1 MTSSPRGSAVRRSSS
16 RAFAALL
23 VARAVMEA
31 IAFAC
36 LLALVHMP
44 GGLEPLALT
53 PTTFALIG
61 ATLVLVA
68 ALRETGSE
76 GRGTAIVGTTLGV
89 GLLVAVLLPTHP
101 LDVVSWGGRII
112 TFVIVAEIY
121 LWRVVSLARGAV
133 RWSDARNAVPFG
145 ALALAI
151 VSIGP
156 ARVDSTPLVPLALIF
171 IAASAV
177 ALSVARSAEELSL
190 TTGTSGPARLSSAN
204 SVVFALGIGAL
215 LAALAAPAV
224 DQLLRDLG
232 EALAPTFDEIVFTL
246 LLPIGYLAALVYALL
261 EPLLRR
267 WNPFSLP
274 SQGAPSDDVA
284 MLRNIE
290 RTRPLVVG
298 GLEIVVVIVVLL
310 VAVVLFERA
319 VRERRLTL
327 PDGAEL
333 ERAAA
338 SGLTLG
344 ATLRSLFPR
353 GSARRRAP
361 RDDGTPAA
369 AVRLIYWRL
378 LALADRAG
386 QGWRAA
392 AETPSEHQ
400 MRIAGADP
408 RWAAAS
414 PIVAAFEDLRY
425 GELAPDQATIARA
438 RDALRAMEA
447 AVRT

>member
-1 MTSSPRGSAVRRSSS
+1 
-16 RAFAALL
+16 
-23 VARAVMEA
+23 MEA

-36 LLALVHMP
+36 LLAIVHMG

-53 PTTFALIG
+53 PTTLALIG

-76 GRGTAIVGTTLGV
+76 ARGARVVAATLVAGV
-89 GLLVAVLLPTHP
+89 LVAVLLPTHQ
-101 LDVVSWGGRII
+101 LDIVSWAGRVI
-112 TFVIVAEIY
+112 TFVILAEVY

-145 ALALAI
+145 ALAIAV
-151 VSIGP
+151 VSVAP
-156 ARVDSTPLVPLALIF
+156 VRVDSTPLVPLALVF

-190 TTGTSGPARLSSAN
+190 ARGTSGPAGFGSAN
-204 SVVFALGIGAL
+204 SAVFALGIGAL
-215 LAALAAPAV
+215 IAALAAPAV
-224 DQLLRDLG
+224 DQVLGDLG
-232 EALAPTFDEIVFTL
+232 TALAPAFDQIIFTL
-246 LLPIGYLAALVYALL
+246 LLPLGYLAALVYAIL
-261 EPLLRR
+261 EPLLRGR
-267 WNPFSLP
+267 RSLGSPFSRADP
-274 SQGAPSDDVA
+274 YNDPAV
-284 MLRNIE
+284 LREIE

-298 GLEIVVVIVVLL
+298 GVEVIVAIVVIL
-310 VAVVLFERA
+310 VALVLVERA

-327 PDGAEL
+327 PEGAEL

-338 SGLTLG
+338 SGLTPG

-353 GSARRRAP
+353 RSAGRRAP
-361 RDDGTPAA
+361 RDDGTTAA
-369 AVRLIYWRL
+369 AIRLCYWRL

-386 QGWRAA
+386 RGWRAA
-392 AETPSEHQ
+392 AETPSEHRI
-400 MRIAGADP
+400 RIAGADP
-408 RWAAAS
+408 RWAMAS

-425 GELAPDQATIARA
+425 GEIDPDEATVARA
-438 RDALRAMEA
+438 RDALRAVEA

>member
-1 MTSSPRGSAVRRSSS
+1 
-16 RAFAALL
+16 
-23 VARAVMEA
+23 MEA
-31 IAFAC
+31 VGFAC
-36 LLALVHMP
+36 LLALVQMS

-53 PTTFALIG
+53 PTTLGIIG

-76 GRGTAIVGTTLGV
+76 ARGTAVVMATLGA
-89 GLLVAVLLPTHP
+89 GLLLAVVLPTHP
-101 LDVVSWGGRII
+101 LDLVTWGGRII
-112 TFVIVAEIY
+112 AFVIVAEVY

-145 ALALAI
+145 AVALALAA
-151 VSIGP
+151 VAP
-156 ARVDSTPLVPLALIF
+156 VPVDRTPLVPLALIF
-171 IAASAV
+171 VAASAV

-190 TTGTSGPARLSSAN
+190 TTGKAGPARLSSAN
-204 SVVFALGIGAL
+204 SVVFALGVGAFV
-215 LAALAAPAV
+215 AALAAPAV
-224 DQLLRDLG
+224 DQVLRDLG
-232 EALAPTFDEIVFTL
+232 EALSPAFDELIFTL
-246 LLPIGYLAALVYALL
+246 LLPLGYLAALVYALL

-267 WNPFSLP
+267 VSFFSARTP
-274 SQGAPSDDVA
+274 QAAPGDDLA
-284 MLRNIE
+284 ILREIE

-298 GLEIVVVIVVLL
+298 GFEIIIFIVVIL
-310 VAVVLFERA
+310 VALVLFERA
-319 VRERRLTL
+319 VRENRLTL
-327 PDGAEL
+327 PEGAQL

-344 ATLRSLFPR
+344 ATLRALFPR
-353 GSARRRAP
+353 RIAHRRAP
-361 RDDGTPAA
+361 RDDGTPASA
-369 AVRLIYWRL
+369 LRLIYWRL

-400 MRIAGADP
+400 RRITGADP

-425 GELAPDQATIARA
+425 GERMPDVDTVVRA
-438 RDALRAMEA
+438 RDALRAVEA

>member
-1 MTSSPRGSAVRRSSS
+1 
-16 RAFAALL
+16 
-23 VARAVMEA
+23 MEA
-31 IAFAC
+31 VGFAC
-36 LLALVHMP
+36 LLAIVHMI
-44 GGLEPLALT
+44 GGVEPLALT
-53 PTTFALIG
+53 PTTLAFIG

-76 GRGTAIVGTTLGV
+76 ARGTAVVGTTLGACV
-89 GLLVAVLLPTHP
+89 LLAVLVPTHP
-101 LDVVSWGGRII
+101 LDVVTWGGRII
-112 TFVIVAEIY
+112 AFVIVGEIY

-145 ALALAI
+145 AIAL
-151 VSIGP
+151 SITAVAP
-156 ARVDSTPLVPLALIF
+156 FPVDRTPLVPLALIF
-171 IAASAV
+171 VAASAV

-190 TTGTSGPARLSSAN
+190 TTGTAGPARLSSAN
-204 SVVFALGIGAL
+204 SVVFALGIAAL
-215 LAALAAPAV
+215 TAALAAPAV
-224 DQLLRDLG
+224 DQILRDLG
-232 EALAPTFDEIVFTL
+232 AAVGPAVDQLIFYL
-246 LLPIGYLAALVYALL
+246 LLPLGYLAALVYEILRPILQQWSFFRSGPVEVRPNDDLALL
-261 EPLLRR
+261 RE
-267 WNPFSLP
+267 
-274 SQGAPSDDVA
+274 
-284 MLRNIE
+284 IE

-298 GLEIVVVIVVLL
+298 GFEIIIVIVVIL
-310 VAVVLFERA
+310 VALVLLERA

-327 PDGAEL
+327 PEGAQL

-338 SGLTLG
+338 TGLTVG
-344 ATLRSLFPR
+344 AMLRSLFPPR
-353 GSARRRAP
+353 PARRHPP

-369 AVRLIYWRL
+369 ALRLLYWRL

-400 MRIAGADP
+400 RRITGADP

-425 GELAPDQATIARA
+425 GELAPDPDTVARA
-438 RDALRAMEA
+438 RAALRAMEA

>member
-1 MTSSPRGSAVRRSSS
+1 MSSRSENGVRRSSS

-23 VARAVMEA
+23 VARAAMEA

-36 LLALVHMP
+36 LLALVHMM
-44 GGLEPLALT
+44 GGVAPLALT
-53 PTTFALIG
+53 PATLAFIG

-76 GRGTAIVGTTLGV
+76 ARGTAIVGATLGAGV
-89 GLLVAVLLPTHP
+89 LLAVLLPTHP
-101 LDVVSWGGRII
+101 LDAVTWGGRII
-112 TFVIVAEIY
+112 AFVVVGEVY

-145 ALALAI
+145 AVVLAI
-151 VSIGP
+151 AAIVPIP
-156 ARVDSTPLVPLALIF
+156 IDRVPLVPLALVF
-171 IAASAV
+171 VAASAV

-190 TTGTSGPARLSSAN
+190 TTGTAGAARLSSAN
-204 SVVFALGIGAL
+204 SVVFALGIAAL
-215 LAALAAPAV
+215 AAALAAPAV
-224 DQLLRDLG
+224 DQVLRDVG
-232 EALAPTFDEIVFTL
+232 NALAPVFDQVIFYL
-246 LLPIGYLAALVYALL
+246 LLPLGYLAALVYAIL
-261 EPLLRR
+261 EPILRR
-267 WNPFSLP
+267 WSFFGSPPAPTNPATDEAL
-274 SQGAPSDDVA
+274 
-284 MLRNIE
+284 LREIE

-298 GLEIVVVIVVLL
+298 GIEILVGMVVLL
-310 VAVVLFERA
+310 VAIILLERA

-327 PDGAEL
+327 PEGVQL

-353 GSARRRAP
+353 RSARRHAP
-361 RDDGTPAA
+361 RDDGTPATA
-369 AVRLIYWRL
+369 LRIVYWRL
-378 LALADRAG
+378 LALAERAG
-386 QGWRAA
+386 QGWRSA

-400 MRIAGADP
+400 RRITGVDP

-425 GELAPDQATIARA
+425 GELAPDDGTVTRA
-438 RDALRAMEA
+438 REALRTVEA
-447 AVRT
+447 AIRT

>member
-1 MTSSPRGSAVRRSSS
+1 
-16 RAFAALL
+16 
-23 VARAVMEA
+23 MEA

-36 LLALVHMP
+36 LLAIVHVN
-44 GGLEPLALT
+44 GGLEPLSLT
-53 PTTFALIG
+53 PTTLGIIG

-76 GRGTAIVGTTLGV
+76 ARGTVVVAATLGAGV
-89 GLLVAVLLPTHP
+89 LLAVILPTHP
-101 LDVVSWGGRII
+101 LDVVTWGGRII
-112 TFVIVAEIY
+112 GFVIVAEVY

-133 RWSDARNAVPFG
+133 RWSDSRNAVPFVAV
-145 ALALAI
+145 ALALAA
-151 VSIGP
+151 VAP
-156 ARVDSTPLVPLALIF
+156 VPVDHTPLVPLALIF
-171 IAASAV
+171 VAASAV

-190 TTGTSGPARLSSAN
+190 TTGKAGPARLSSAN
-204 SVVFALGIGAL
+204 SVVFALGVGAL
-215 LAALAAPAV
+215 IAALAAPVV
-224 DQLLRDLG
+224 DQVLRDIG
-232 EALAPTFDEIVFTL
+232 EALSPAFDELIFTL
-246 LLPIGYLAALVYALL
+246 LLPLGYLAALVYGIL

-267 WNPFSLP
+267 WSFFSSTP
-274 SQGAPSDDVA
+274 PQTAPGDDA
-284 MLRNIE
+284 AILREIE

-298 GLEIVVVIVVLL
+298 GFEIVILIVVIL
-310 VAVVLFERA
+310 VALVLFERA

-327 PDGAEL
+327 PEGAQL

-338 SGLTLG
+338 SSGLTLG

-353 GSARRRAP
+353 RAAGRHAP

-369 AVRLIYWRL
+369 ALRLIYWRL

-400 MRIAGADP
+400 RRITGADP

-425 GELAPDQATIARA
+425 GEQVPDDATVVRA
-438 RDALRAMEA
+438 RDALRTVEA

>member
-1 MTSSPRGSAVRRSSS
+1 
-16 RAFAALL
+16 
-23 VARAVMEA
+23 MEA
-31 IAFAC
+31 VGFAC
-36 LLALVHMP
+36 LLALGHMS

-53 PTTFALIG
+53 PTTLGIIG

-76 GRGTAIVGTTLGV
+76 ARGTAVVMATLGA
-89 GLLVAVLLPTHP
+89 GLLLAVVLPTHP
-101 LDVVSWGGRII
+101 LDVVTWGGRII
-112 TFVIVAEIY
+112 AFVIVAEVY

-145 ALALAI
+145 AVALALAA
-151 VSIGP
+151 VAP
-156 ARVDSTPLVPLALIF
+156 VPVDRAPLVPLALVF
-171 IAASAV
+171 VAASAV

-190 TTGTSGPARLSSAN
+190 TTGKAGPARLSSAN
-204 SVVFALGIGAL
+204 SVVFALGVGAL
-215 LAALAAPAV
+215 VAALAAPAV
-224 DQLLRDLG
+224 DQVLRDLG
-232 EALAPTFDEIVFTL
+232 EALSPAFDELIFTL
-246 LLPIGYLAALVYALL
+246 LLPLGYLAALVYALL

-267 WNPFSLP
+267 VSFFSVRTP
-274 SQGAPSDDVA
+274 QAAPGDDLA
-284 MLRNIE
+284 ILREIE

-298 GLEIVVVIVVLL
+298 GFEIIIFIVVIL
-310 VAVVLFERA
+310 VALVLFERA
-319 VRERRLTL
+319 VREKRLTL
-327 PDGAEL
+327 PDGAQL

-353 GSARRRAP
+353 RIAHRRAP
-361 RDDGTPAA
+361 HDDGTPAA
-369 AVRLIYWRL
+369 ALRLIYWRL

-400 MRIAGADP
+400 SRITGADP

-425 GELAPDQATIARA
+425 GERMRDIETVVRMRAALQAV
-438 RDALRAMEA
+438 EA

>member
-1 MTSSPRGSAVRRSSS
+1 MRRSSS

-31 IAFAC
+31 VAFAC
-36 LLALVHMP
+36 LLALVHMS
-44 GGLEPLALT
+44 GGIEPLGLT
-53 PTTFALIG
+53 PTTLAIIG

-76 GRGTAIVGTTLGV
+76 ARGTAVVAATVGAGV
-89 GLLVAVLLPTHP
+89 LIAVVLPTHP
-101 LDVVSWGGRII
+101 LDVVSWAGRII
-112 TFVIVAEIY
+112 AFVIVAEIY

-145 ALALAI
+145 AVALTLAAVAPI
-151 VSIGP
+151 P
-156 ARVDSTPLVPLALIF
+156 VDRTPLVPLALIF
-171 IAASAV
+171 VAASAV

-190 TTGTSGPARLSSAN
+190 TTGKAGPARLSSAN
-204 SVVFALGIGAL
+204 SVVFALGVAAFV
-215 LAALAAPAV
+215 AALAAPAV
-224 DQLLRDLG
+224 DQILRDIG
-232 EALAPTFDEIVFTL
+232 EALSPGFDQLIFML
-246 LLPIGYLAALVYALL
+246 LLPIGYLAALVYAIL

-267 WNPFSLP
+267 WSLFTP
-274 SQGAPSDDVA
+274 SPNQGQPGDDLA
-284 MLRNIE
+284 MLREIE

-298 GLEIVVVIVVLL
+298 GFEIVILVVVILIAL
-310 VAVVLFERA
+310 VLFERA

-327 PDGAEL
+327 PEGAQL
-333 ERAAA
+333 ERAEA

-353 GSARRRAP
+353 RSVQRRAP

-369 AVRLIYWRL
+369 ALRLIYWRL

-386 QGWRAA
+386 RGWRAA
-392 AETPSEHQ
+392 AETPAEHQ
-400 MRIAGADP
+400 RRITAADA

-425 GELAPDQATIARA
+425 GELTPDEGTVLRA
-438 RDALRAMEA
+438 RDALRAVEA

>member
-1 MTSSPRGSAVRRSSS
+1 MRRSSS

-31 IAFAC
+31 VAFAC
-36 LLALVHMP
+36 LLALVHMS
-44 GGLEPLALT
+44 GGIEPLGLT
-53 PTTFALIG
+53 PTTLAIIG

-76 GRGTAIVGTTLGV
+76 ARGTAVVAATVGA
-89 GLLVAVLLPTHP
+89 GLLIAVVLPTHP
-101 LDVVSWGGRII
+101 LDVVSWAGRII
-112 TFVIVAEIY
+112 AFVIVAEIY

-145 ALALAI
+145 AVALTLAAVAPI
-151 VSIGP
+151 P
-156 ARVDSTPLVPLALIF
+156 VDRTPLVPLALIF
-171 IAASAV
+171 VAASAV

-190 TTGTSGPARLSSAN
+190 TTGKAGPARLSSAN
-204 SVVFALGIGAL
+204 SVVFALGVAAFV
-215 LAALAAPAV
+215 AALAAPAV
-224 DQLLRDLG
+224 DQILRDLG
-232 EALAPTFDEIVFTL
+232 EALSPGFDQLIFML
-246 LLPIGYLAALVYALL
+246 LLPIGYLAALVYAIL

-267 WNPFSLP
+267 WSLFTP
-274 SQGAPSDDVA
+274 SPYQGQPGDDLA
-284 MLRNIE
+284 MLREIE

-298 GLEIVVVIVVLL
+298 GFEIVILVVVILIAL
-310 VAVVLFERA
+310 VLFERA

-327 PDGAEL
+327 PEGAQL
-333 ERAAA
+333 ERAEA

-353 GSARRRAP
+353 RSVQRRAP

-369 AVRLIYWRL
+369 ALRLIYWRL

-386 QGWRAA
+386 RGWRAA
-392 AETPSEHQ
+392 AETPAEHQ
-400 MRIAGADP
+400 RRITAADA

-425 GELAPDQATIARA
+425 GELAPDEGTVLRA
-438 RDALRAMEA
+438 RDALRAVEA

>member
-1 MTSSPRGSAVRRSSS
+1 
-16 RAFAALL
+16 
-23 VARAVMEA
+23 MEA
-31 IAFAC
+31 VGFAC
-36 LLALVHMP
+36 LLAIVHMN

-53 PTTFALIG
+53 PTTLGIIG
-61 ATLVLVA
+61 GTLVLIA

-76 GRGTAIVGTTLGV
+76 ARGTAVVAATLGA
-89 GLLVAVLLPTHP
+89 GLLLAVIVPTHP
-101 LDVVSWGGRII
+101 LDVVTWGGRII
-112 TFVIVAEIY
+112 GFVIVAEVY

-145 ALALAI
+145 AAALALAAVAPI
-151 VSIGP
+151 P
-156 ARVDSTPLVPLALIF
+156 VDRTPLVPLALIF
-171 IAASAV
+171 VAASAV

-190 TTGTSGPARLSSAN
+190 TTGKAGPARLSSAN
-204 SVVFALGIGAL
+204 SVVFALGVGAL
-215 LAALAAPAV
+215 VAALAAPVV
-224 DQLLRDLG
+224 DQVLRDVG
-232 EALAPTFDEIVFTL
+232 EALSPAFDQLIFTL
-246 LLPIGYLAALVYALL
+246 LLPLGYLAALVYAIL

-267 WNPFSLP
+267 WSFFSSTP
-274 SQGAPSDDVA
+274 PQAAPADDLA
-284 MLRNIE
+284 ILREIE
-290 RTRPLVVG
+290 RARPLVVG
-298 GLEIVVVIVVLL
+298 GFEIVVLIVVIL
-310 VAVVLFERA
+310 VALVLFERA

-327 PDGAEL
+327 PEGAQL

-353 GSARRRAP
+353 RAAQRRAP

-369 AVRLIYWRL
+369 ALRLIYWRL

-400 MRIAGADP
+400 RRITGADP

-425 GELAPDQATIARA
+425 GEVAPDDATVLRA
-438 RDALRAMEA
+438 RDVLRAVEA

>member
-1 MTSSPRGSAVRRSSS
+1 VRRSSS

-31 IAFAC
+31 VAFAC
-36 LLALVHMP
+36 LLALAHMS

-53 PTTFALIG
+53 PTAFAILG
-61 ATLVLVA
+61 ATLVLIA

-76 GRGTAIVGTTLGV
+76 ARGTAVVGTTLGA
-89 GLLVAVLLPTHP
+89 GLLLAIVLPAHP
-101 LDVVSWGGRII
+101 LDVVTWGGRII
-112 TFVIVAEIY
+112 AFVIVAEVY

-145 ALALAI
+145 AVALALAA
-151 VSIGP
+151 VAP
-156 ARVDSTPLVPLALIF
+156 VDRTPLVPLALIF
-171 IAASAV
+171 VAASAI

-190 TTGTSGPARLSSAN
+190 TTGTAGSARVSSAN
-204 SVVFALGIGAL
+204 SVVFAVGVAAL
-215 LAALAAPAV
+215 LAAVAAPVV
-224 DQLLRDLG
+224 DQVLRDLG
-232 EALAPTFDEIVFTL
+232 QALAPGFEQLIFTL
-246 LLPIGYLAALVYALL
+246 LLPIGYLAALLYALL
-261 EPLLRR
+261 EPLLRQWSFFR
-267 WNPFSLP
+267 ATPTQVQPN
-274 SQGAPSDDVA
+274 DDLA
-284 MLRNIE
+284 LLREIE

-298 GLEIVVVIVVLL
+298 GFEIIIVIVLILVALVLL
-310 VAVVLFERA
+310 ERT

-327 PDGAEL
+327 PEGAEL

-353 GSARRRAP
+353 RSAARRAP

-369 AVRLIYWRL
+369 ALRLIYWRL
-378 LALADRAG
+378 LALAERAG

-400 MRIAGADP
+400 RRITGADP

-414 PIVAAFEDLRY
+414 PIVVAFEDLRY
-425 GELAPDQATIARA
+425 GELVPDNATVARA
-438 RDALRAMEA
+438 RDTLRAVEA

>member
-1 MTSSPRGSAVRRSSS
+1 MRRSSS

-23 VARAVMEA
+23 IARAVMEA

-36 LLALVHMP
+36 LLALVHMS
-44 GGLEPLALT
+44 GGIEPLALT
-53 PTTFALIG
+53 PTTFAIIG
-61 ATLVLVA
+61 ATLVLVS

-76 GRGTAIVGTTLGV
+76 ARGTAVVSATLGA
-89 GLLVAVLLPTHP
+89 GLLLAVVLPTHP
-101 LDVVSWGGRII
+101 LDVVTWGGRII
-112 TFVIVAEIY
+112 VFVILAEVY

-145 ALALAI
+145 AVALALAA
-151 VSIGP
+151 VAP
-156 ARVDSTPLVPLALIF
+156 VPVDRTPLVPLALIF
-171 IAASAV
+171 VAASAV

-190 TTGTSGPARLSSAN
+190 TTGKAGSARLSSAN
-204 SVVFALGIGAL
+204 SVVFALGVAAL
-215 LAALAAPAV
+215 VAALAAPAV
-224 DQLLRDLG
+224 DQILRGVG
-232 EALAPTFDEIVFTL
+232 EALGPVWDEVIFTL
-246 LLPIGYLAALVYALL
+246 LLPLGYLAALVYALL

-267 WNPFSLP
+267 WSFFSP
-274 SQGAPSDDVA
+274 SPSAAQSGDDQA
-284 MLRNIE
+284 LLREIE

-298 GLEIVVVIVVLL
+298 GFEIVILIVVIL
-310 VAVVLFERA
+310 VALVLFERA

-327 PDGAEL
+327 PEGAQL
-333 ERAAA
+333 ERAAAA

-353 GSARRRAP
+353 RAAQRRAP

-369 AVRLIYWRL
+369 ALRLIYWRL
-378 LALADRAG
+378 LALADRTG
-386 QGWRAA
+386 PGWRDA

-400 MRIAGADP
+400 RRITGADP

-425 GELAPDQATIARA
+425 GERMPDHATVVRA
-438 RDALRAMEA
+438 RDALRAVEA

>member
-1 MTSSPRGSAVRRSSS
+1 VRRSSS

-31 IAFAC
+31 VAFAC
-36 LLALVHMP
+36 LLALVHMS
-44 GGLEPLALT
+44 GGIEPLGLT
-53 PTTFALIG
+53 PTTLAIIG

-76 GRGTAIVGTTLGV
+76 ARGTAVVAATVGAGV
-89 GLLVAVLLPTHP
+89 LIAVVLPTHP
-101 LDVVSWGGRII
+101 LDVVSWAGRII
-112 TFVIVAEIY
+112 AFVIVAEIY

-145 ALALAI
+145 AVALTLAAVAPI
-151 VSIGP
+151 P
-156 ARVDSTPLVPLALIF
+156 VDRTPLVPLALIF
-171 IAASAV
+171 VAASAV

-190 TTGTSGPARLSSAN
+190 TTGKAGPARLSSAN
-204 SVVFALGIGAL
+204 SVVFALGVAAFV
-215 LAALAAPAV
+215 AALAAPAV
-224 DQLLRDLG
+224 DQILRDLG
-232 EALAPTFDEIVFTL
+232 EALSPGFDQLIFML
-246 LLPIGYLAALVYALL
+246 LLPIGYLAALVYAIL

-267 WNPFSLP
+267 WSLFTP
-274 SQGAPSDDVA
+274 SPNQGQPGDDLA
-284 MLRNIE
+284 MLREIE

-298 GLEIVVVIVVLL
+298 GFEIVILVVVILIAL
-310 VAVVLFERA
+310 VLFERA

-327 PDGAEL
+327 PEGAQL
-333 ERAAA
+333 ERAEA

-353 GSARRRAP
+353 RSVRRRAP

-369 AVRLIYWRL
+369 ALRLIYWRL

-386 QGWRAA
+386 RGWRAA
-392 AETPSEHQ
+392 AETPAEHQ
-400 MRIAGADP
+400 RRITAADA

-425 GELAPDQATIARA
+425 GELTPDEGTVLRA
-438 RDALRAMEA
+438 RDALRAVEA

>member
-1 MTSSPRGSAVRRSSS
+1 
-16 RAFAALL
+16 
-23 VARAVMEA
+23 MEA
-31 IAFAC
+31 VAFAC
-36 LLALVHMP
+36 LLALVHMT

-53 PTTFALIG
+53 PTTLGIVG

-68 ALRETGSE
+68 VLRETGSE
-76 GRGTAIVGTTLGV
+76 ARGTAVVTATLGA
-89 GLLVAVLLPTHP
+89 GLLLAVVLPTHP
-101 LDVVSWGGRII
+101 LDVVTWGGRII
-112 TFVIVAEIY
+112 AFVIVAEVY

-145 ALALAI
+145 AVALAI
-151 VSIGP
+151 AAVAPVAID
-156 ARVDSTPLVPLALIF
+156 RTPLVPLALIF
-171 IAASAV
+171 VAASAI

-190 TTGTSGPARLSSAN
+190 TTGTAGPARLSSAN
-204 SVVFALGIGAL
+204 SVVFALGIAAL

-224 DQLLRDLG
+224 DQLLRDIGQALG
-232 EALAPTFDEIVFTL
+232 PAWDEIIFTL
-246 LLPIGYLAALVYALL
+246 LLPLGYLAALVYAIL

-267 WNPFSLP
+267 WSFFSSTPSP
-274 SQGAPSDDVA
+274 SQPGDDLA
-284 MLRNIE
+284 ILREIE

-298 GLEIVVVIVVLL
+298 GFEIIIVIVVIL
-310 VAVVLFERA
+310 VALVLFERA

-327 PDGAEL
+327 PQGAQL

-353 GSARRRAP
+353 RSTGRRAP
-361 RDDGTPAA
+361 RDDGTPGAA
-369 AVRLIYWRL
+369 LRLIYWRL

-400 MRIAGADP
+400 RRITSADP

-425 GELAPDQATIARA
+425 GEVVPDVNTVIRA
-438 RDALRAMEA
+438 RDALRAVEA

>member
-1 MTSSPRGSAVRRSSS
+1 MT
-16 RAFAALL
+16 
-23 VARAVMEA
+23 
-31 IAFAC
+31 
-36 LLALVHMP
+36 

-53 PTTFALIG
+53 PTTLGIIG
-61 ATLVLVA
+61 GTLVLVA

-76 GRGTAIVGTTLGV
+76 ARGTAVVMATLGA
-89 GLLVAVLLPTHP
+89 GLLLAVVLPTHP
-101 LDVVSWGGRII
+101 LDVVTWGGRII
-112 TFVIVAEIY
+112 AFVIVAEIY

-145 ALALAI
+145 AVALAFAA
-151 VSIGP
+151 VSPIP
-156 ARVDSTPLVPLALIF
+156 VDRTPLVPLALIF
-171 IAASAV
+171 VAASAV

-190 TTGTSGPARLSSAN
+190 TTGKAGPARLSSAN

-215 LAALAAPAV
+215 IAALAAPAV
-224 DQLLRDLG
+224 DQMLRDLG
-232 EALAPTFDEIVFTL
+232 QALSPAFDELIFAL
-246 LLPIGYLAALVYALL
+246 LLPLGYLAALVYALL

-267 WNPFSLP
+267 VNLFSP
-274 SQGAPSDDVA
+274 RTPGATPGDDLAV
-284 MLRNIE
+284 LREIE
-290 RTRPLVVG
+290 RTRPIVVG
-298 GLEIVVVIVVLL
+298 GFEIVIFIVVIL
-310 VAVVLFERA
+310 VALVLFERA

-327 PDGAEL
+327 PEGAQL

-338 SGLTLG
+338 SGGLSLG

-353 GSARRRAP
+353 RNARRRAP

-369 AVRLIYWRL
+369 TLRLIYWRL

-400 MRIAGADP
+400 RRLAGADP
-408 RWAAAS
+408 RWTAAL

-425 GELAPDQATIARA
+425 GEQVPDDATVVRA
-438 RDALRAMEA
+438 RDALRALEA

>member
-1 MTSSPRGSAVRRSSS
+1 MRRSSS
-16 RAFAALL
+16 RAYAALL

-76 GRGTAIVGTTLGV
+76 GRGTAVVGTTLGV
-89 GLLVAVLLPTHP
+89 GVLVAVLLPTHP

-112 TFVIVAEIY
+112 TFVIVAEVY

-145 ALALAI
+145 ALALAV
-151 VSIGP
+151 VSVGP
-156 ARVDSTPLVPLALIF
+156 GRVDSTPLVPLALIF
-171 IAASAV
+171 VAASAV

-204 SVVFALGIGAL
+204 SVVFALGVGAL
-215 LAALAAPAV
+215 LAALAAPVV

-261 EPLLRR
+261 EPLLR
-267 WNPFSLP
+267 WL
-274 SQGAPSDDVA
+274 GASVSPQIPVAPGDDLA
-284 MLRNIE
+284 MMREIE

-310 VAVVLFERA
+310 VALVLFERA

-338 SGLTLG
+338 SGLTVG

-369 AVRLIYWRL
+369 AVRVIYWRL

-400 MRIAGADP
+400 RRIAGADP

-425 GELAPDQATIARA
+425 GELAPDQAAVARA
-438 RDALRAMEA
+438 RDALRAVEA

>member
-1 MTSSPRGSAVRRSSS
+1 MSSPRGSGVRRSSS

-23 VARAVMEA
+23 VARVVMEA
-31 IAFAC
+31 VGFAA
-36 LLALVHMP
+36 LLALVHVS

-53 PTTFALIG
+53 PTALALIG

-76 GRGTAIVGTTLGV
+76 ARGTAVVGATLGA
-89 GLLVAVLLPTHP
+89 GLLLAVLLPTHP
-101 LDVVSWGGRII
+101 LDVVTWGGRII
-112 TFVIVAEIY
+112 TFVIVAEVY

-133 RWSDARNAVPFG
+133 RWTDARNAVPFG
-145 ALALAI
+145 ALALALVAVAPI
-151 VSIGP
+151 
-156 ARVDSTPLVPLALIF
+156 RVDSAPLVPLALIF
-171 IAASAV
+171 VAASAV
-177 ALSVARSAEELSL
+177 ALSVARSTEELSL

-215 LAALAAPAV
+215 IAALAAPAV
-224 DQLLRDLG
+224 EQVLG
-232 EALAPTFDEIVFTL
+232 DIGERLAPAFDTILFTL
-246 LLPIGYLAALVYALL
+246 LLPLGYLAALVYAIL

-267 WNPFSLP
+267 WSFFGSPAAQAVP
-274 SQGAPSDDVA
+274 RDDPA
-284 MLRNIE
+284 LLREIA
-290 RTRPLVVG
+290 RTRPFVIG
-298 GLEIVVVIVVLL
+298 RLEIVIVTVVIL
-310 VAVVLFERA
+310 VALVLFERA

-327 PDGAEL
+327 PEGAQL

-353 GSARRRAP
+353 RSVRRRAP
-361 RDDGTPAA
+361 HDDGTPAA
-369 AVRLIYWRL
+369 ALRLIYWRL

-392 AETPSEHQ
+392 AETPAEHQ
-400 MRIAGADP
+400 IRIAGADP

-425 GELAPDQATIARA
+425 GELAPDLATVARA
-438 RDALRAMEA
+438 RDALRALEA